1 MIYEVSQF
9 GDFRYVKSRREPVTH
24 VCTGCARPG
33 AQVVYGPF
41 AALRARAGMRIC
53 ASNPIREGAMTN
65 PFQFLQQTRAEIA
78 KVVWPSRREVLVTTA
93 MVFLMAVVF
102 AIFFFFV
109 DWLIR
114 QGLEAILT
122 IFG

>member
-1 MIYEVSQF
+1 
-9 GDFRYVKSRREPVTH
+9 
-24 VCTGCARPG
+24 
-33 AQVVYGPF
+33 
-41 AALRARAGMRIC
+41 
-53 ASNPIREGAMTN
+53 MTN

-93 MVFLMAVVF
+93 MVFAMAVIF

-114 QGLEAILT
+114 QGLELILT
-122 IFG
+122 VFG